1 MPAARAP
8 AALAAAGA
16 FALLCC
22 FPCAVSATNSTD
34 VAVAVAAEGERGSV
48 PLAFAFTIGAGL
60 CTTVGG
66 ALSFLGD
73 VEDKRIL
80 AVCLALSAGVMLY
93 VSFVEIFVKS
103 KDAMVEHFVEQVRRQ
118 HAVSAQKLSQ
128 VQPFLAVL
136 PQECAGQLAPFG
148 PA

>member
-22 FPCAVSATNSTD
+22 WPCAVSATDSTD
-34 VAVAVAAEGERGSV
+34 VAVAVGAEGERGSV

-66 ALSFLGD
+66 ALSFLGN

-93 VSFVEIFVKS
+93 VPSWPLACCSSSSEPREEAARVGGTTRVS
-103 KDAMVEHFVEQVRRQ
+103 RSACGGLQM
-118 HAVSAQKLSQ
+118 HA
-128 VQPFLAVL
+128 
-136 PQECAGQLAPFG
+136 
-148 PA
+148 